1 MSAKRKRR
9 KKIRTITFPP
19 KEQGGRRVIDMEA
32 ERTCMQ
38 LAAFD
43 ATKARRM
50 EQHGVDE
57 QFAKSQ
63 ECGHSIGRLSRQLK
77 WSNETAA
84 RRIAAGFRF
93 AEIVTEYNKDVLGAP
108 NPNPPAMD
116 MNRVGGFSTREITK
130 DHVKNLTNKY
140 VALRGALGFNSDNG
154 GAQACMMYRVLTM
167 TCIEDADTSNWP
179 ERQLRDLLKGLDL
192 VADMG

>member
-1 MSAKRKRR
+1 MKANRKRR

-32 ERTCMQ
+32 ERTRMQ

-130 DHVKNLTNKY
+130 DRIKSLTNDY
-140 VALRGALGFNSDNG
+140 MRLIGALDMVGPRHHLFNVMRI
-154 GAQACMMYRVLTM
+154 A
-167 TCIEDADTSNWP
+167 CIEDSGTENWG
-179 ERQLRDLLKGLDL
+179 EKQLVDLIKALDA
-192 VADMG
+192 VAAGC